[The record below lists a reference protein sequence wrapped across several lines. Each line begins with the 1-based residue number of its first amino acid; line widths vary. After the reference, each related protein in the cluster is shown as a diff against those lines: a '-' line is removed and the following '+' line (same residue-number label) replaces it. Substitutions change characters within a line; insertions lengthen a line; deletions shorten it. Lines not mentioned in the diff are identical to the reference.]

1 MRLEIIEFYDFC
13 GFRVQVIHSRNTC
26 LNKDDKVL
34 CIYSTAK
41 EDSEC
46 K

>member
-13 GFRVQVIHSRNTC
+13 GFCVQVIHSRNTYV
-26 LNKDDKVL
+26 NKDDKVL
-34 CIYSTAK
+34 RSYSTAK
-41 EDSEC
+41 EESEC